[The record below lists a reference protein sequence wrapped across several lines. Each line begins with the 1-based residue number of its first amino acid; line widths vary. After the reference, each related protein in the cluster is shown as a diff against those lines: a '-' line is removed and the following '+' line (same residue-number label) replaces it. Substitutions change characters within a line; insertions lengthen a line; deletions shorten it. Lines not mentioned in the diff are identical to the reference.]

1 MGTACAHGVGGLIGP
16 RGMDPAVVK
25 VLADAFRAA
34 AEEPQHL
41 QFLDNMDQPL
51 ILLDGPA
58 YRDEMART
66 LEEERELLRR
76 LKLLPA

>member
-1 MGTACAHGVGGLIGP
+1 MPSAP
-16 RGMDPAVVK
+16 RRRNRSTCSS
-25 VLADAFRAA
+25 F
-34 AEEPQHL
+34 
-41 QFLDNMDQPL
+41 DNMDQPL

-76 LKLLPA
+76 LKLLPS